1 MAILDVACRL
11 RSGELNLISYLA
23 DLCDRIESR
32 EAEIQ
37 ALVPGTF
44 DRSRISG
51 EASKLLIQYPDPA
64 SRPPLFGVPVGIK
77 DIFRVD
83 GFPTRCGAKL
93 PPHLFDGPEA
103 TSVSRLKAAGAIV
116 TAKTV
121 TTEFAW
127 MEPGPTRNPY
137 HLEHTPGGSSSGSAA
152 GVAAGFFPFAL
163 GTQTAGSTIRP
174 AAYCGIVGL
183 KPSFDRISTAG
194 VIPFSP
200 SADHVGIFCPDP
212 SGLSLLMSVLA
223 EGWMPS
229 SRQSPQRGKAL
240 VLGVPDG
247 PYLAQASSNALQHFR
262 KHLAKLQDAGHL
274 IKHVSTFPQVEEV
287 NERHMKMITAEMAR
301 VHSQWFKDFSSLYR
315 PRTVQTIE
323 KGRKMPVREL
333 EILRAGRL
341 LLRKEIEEKMESEQ
355 LDLWIAPSTTD
366 HAPRGLEST
375 GSPVMNIPWT
385 YAGLPTVSLPAG
397 LNEANLPLGIQIVG
411 RFWKDEDLVAS
422 AEALFSAL
430 RSSP

>member
-44 DRSRISG
+44 DRSRILG

-93 PPHLFDGPEA
+93 PPHLFAGPEA
-103 TSVSRLKAAGAIV
+103 TSVSGSRPQVRLLRRRPQPRSLPGWSPAPRAILI
-116 TAKTV
+116 TGNI
-121 TTEFAW
+121 
-127 MEPGPTRNPY
+127 PGRFQQWLGGGRGRGIFSLRPRHPDRRLDHPPCSLLRN
-137 HLEHTPGGSSSGSAA
+137 
-152 GVAAGFFPFAL
+152 
-163 GTQTAGSTIRP
+163 R
-174 AAYCGIVGL
+174 GL

-223 EGWMPS
+223 EG
-229 SRQSPQRGKAL
+229 
-240 VLGVPDG
+240 
-247 PYLAQASSNALQHFR
+247 
-262 KHLAKLQDAGHL
+262 
-274 IKHVSTFPQVEEV
+274 
-287 NERHMKMITAEMAR
+287 
-301 VHSQWFKDFSSLYR
+301 
-315 PRTVQTIE
+315 
-323 KGRKMPVREL
+323 
-333 EILRAGRL
+333 
-341 LLRKEIEEKMESEQ
+341 
-355 LDLWIAPSTTD
+355 
-366 HAPRGLEST
+366 
-375 GSPVMNIPWT
+375 
-385 YAGLPTVSLPAG
+385 
-397 LNEANLPLGIQIVG
+397 
-411 RFWKDEDLVAS
+411 
-422 AEALFSAL
+422 
-430 RSSP
+430 